1 MVTVVVLPLVE
12 TVAIIRRVND
22 ITDGRLFVSVLVAA
36 LFVFLIWNSLYGH
49 FLELYLCGIIAVCAV
64 LFFVPSNLIKK
75 SWLSRCGNW
84 HWWNC
89 YSGLQEWVVFGS
101 LWHRC
106 LLLFYLLLLL
116 FSYLWPALL
125 SNAELTASNV
135 FRIWFSRLVENIP
148 KLSFIILAIG
158 AFYLVLIFVECAA
171 IVKRVNDVTDC
182 CLWISFAVAALFLIS
197 LYMWLFT
204 LMLPFYVFVIIP
216 SLLSFLPSNLI
227 VNKRRHPTCFITLL
241 MYPWS
246 LICLQPSSLQRHSS
260 GTVSSIL

>member
-1 MVTVVVLPLVE
+1 M
-12 TVAIIRRVND
+12 
-22 ITDGRLFVSVLVAA
+22 
-36 LFVFLIWNSLYGH
+36 
-49 FLELYLCGIIAVCAV
+49 
-64 LFFVPSNLIKK
+64 
-75 SWLSRCGNW
+75 
-84 HWWNC
+84 
-89 YSGLQEWVVFGS
+89 
-101 LWHRC
+101 
-106 LLLFYLLLLL
+106 LFYLLLLL

-158 AFYLVLIFVECAA
+158 AFYLVLIFECAA

-182 CLWISFAVAALFLIS
+182 CLWISFAVATLFLIS